1 MWCGFISIENLQT
14 CKSVLPG
21 LTFMAIIFVKG
32 LKANL
37 RNRRDNKKRKSNQMD
52 SETKQLKN
60 RFFKKDEAR
69 TVASDPTSIS
79 HSMSDGNP
87 K

>member
-1 MWCGFISIENLQT
+1 MQT
-14 CKSVLPG
+14 YKSVLPG

-79 HSMSDGNP
+79 
-87 K
+87 